1 MDGPSQLGLVSGF
14 YCFSIRWPNERHVR
28 MRLPPRRK
36 QDWPTPRDKTSNG
49 FPGLC
54 YRAIGNVYR
63 TSNGFVILQRTNMA
77 LAVAACETTPV
88 RVDCS
93 ALHRVPLCHVGGF
106 S

>member
-1 MDGPSQLGLVSGF
+1 M
-14 YCFSIRWPNERHVR
+14 
-28 MRLPPRRK
+28 
-36 QDWPTPRDKTSNG
+36 
-49 FPGLC
+49 
-54 YRAIGNVYR
+54 GNVYR

-93 ALHRVPLCHVGGF
+93 ALHRVPFFHVGGI